1 MIIIEI
7 KILLYR
13 NLLINII
20 IIKCHYVNNVD
31 KKCIIVVF
39 QLNVSNNAEG

>member
-31 KKCIIVVF
+31 KKCIVVF
-39 QLNVSNNAEG
+39 QLNVRNNAEG